1 MSDTPKVLRIVPGE
15 HGSDGA
21 QLANGTRIFCGDQEV
36 SHVTKLT
43 LVAEAGGVWKANIE
57 CFVKPPSQL
66 DALLESEA
74 DAVEVTNLSDDAKR
88 FIMAAAAG
96 IRPSIN
102 LQIAEA
108 ARCCCDGQC
117 RKDL

>member
-15 HGSDGA
+15 RDSTGA

-36 SHVTKLT
+36 RHVTKLT
-43 LVAEAGGVWKANIE
+43 LVAEVGGIWKATIE
-57 CFVKPPSQL
+57 CLVKPPAQL

-74 DAVEVTNLSDDAKR
+74 EVVEVTNLSDEAKR

-96 IRPSIN
+96 IRPDIN

>member
-15 HGSDGA
+15 RDNIGA

-43 LVAEAGGVWKANIE
+43 LVAEVGGIWKATIE
-57 CFVKPPSQL
+57 CAVIPPEV
-66 DALLESEA
+66 DALHEGEINV
-74 DAVEVTNLSDDAKR
+74 VEVTDLSDEAKR
-88 FIMAAAAG
+88 FVRAEVAG
-96 IRPSIN
+96 IKPNIN

>member
-1 MSDTPKVLRIVPGE
+1 MSDKPKVLRIVPGE
-15 HGSDGA
+15 RDSTGA

-36 SHVTKLT
+36 SNVTKLT
-43 LVAEAGGVWKANIE
+43 LVAEVGGVWKASIE
-57 CFVKPPSQL
+57 CSVKPPSRL
-66 DALLESEA
+66 YALLESES

-96 IRPSIN
+96 IKPNIN